1 MKCVKV
7 TGIIL
12 LTALSMSV
20 IGAGSASAMKAIPL
34 LEEEPTLKPI
44 EPGDPLQFASND
56 VELVTSM
63 GTIQCSD
70 ATIDATLRTNGLK
83 ADSLTVGAISMAG
96 TGGGAC
102 ASTTPFGDAS
112 IIVVADEWTGSLST
126 KGKSQLIGNPDLVGN
141 PDLLVEAS
149 FGGGT
154 IRAAAMRC
162 TWQASTLKGTFNT
175 DGQQIK
181 INEAQEHFA
190 LHQSASDPGC
200 PKGKGRLS
208 AVWALSAAAASGELV
223 PAIIG
228 NPDL

>member
-7 TGIIL
+7 TGIML
-12 LTALSMSV
+12 LAAFSMSL
-20 IGAGSASAMKAIPL
+20 IGAGSASAMKTIPL

-56 VELVTSM
+56 VEFVTSI

-83 ADSLTVGAISMAG
+83 TDSLAVGAVTMAG

-102 ASTTPFGDAS
+102 GSTTPFGDAS
-112 IIVVADEWTGSLST
+112 IIVVADEWMGSLST
-126 KGKSQLIGNPDLVGN
+126 KGKSQFIGNPDLVGN

-149 FGGGT
+149 FSGGT

-175 DGQQIK
+175 DGKQLK

-190 LHQSASDPGC
+190 LDQDESDPAC
-200 PKGKGRLS
+200 PKGKARLS

-223 PAIIG
+223 PAIVG
-228 NPDL
+228 NPNL